1 MGNEPTNITR
11 PQHFAVGALLQQCQ
25 NSQAHGASI
34 GPAYHIRNK
43 KNRVVCLK
51 NDG

>member
-25 NSQAHGASI
+25 NSQVHGASI
-34 GPAYHIRNK
+34 GPAYHITNK
-43 KNRVVCLK
+43 PQGVCLK